1 MNGTWACRVSWVS
14 HDGRTFAIVY
24 NLNQFA
30 GINWLMR
37 RFLFAIFAICTISLF
52 AQEPPPPGPP
62 GGGPRPASFKNLKI
76 LKPEEVRAAMGSF
89 VAGTGMKCA
98 DCHVQGTF
106 DSDEKPQKVTA
117 RKMLE
122 MVRGVKW
129 R

>member
-1 MNGTWACRVSWVS
+1 
-14 HDGRTFAIVY
+14 
-24 NLNQFA
+24 
-30 GINWLMR
+30 MR
-37 RFLFAIFAICTISLF
+37 RLLLAVFATCTISVFAQSLF
-52 AQEPPPPGPP
+52 AQGAPPPGTP

-98 DCHVQGTF
+98 DCHVQGAF

-122 MVRGVKW
+122 MVRGVNAGTFNGDNKVTCYTCH
-129 R
+129 RGEAHPVSAPPAK